1 MTEALLRADRIV
13 TPDGVIDGHLH
24 IREGSIHHVETGD
37 CQSPAMDWT
46 GDVIIPGL
54 IDIHTDNLE
63 KHYMP
68 RQNAQWDAMGAAIA
82 HDGQMATAGVTT
94 VLDSLSLHGR
104 SKNGLN
110 REEALAEMI
119 KGLDAAEAVGALR
132 VDHGLH
138 LRCEVAN
145 PNLFTALEPHLD
157 HPQMRMLSVMDHTP
171 GARSVGGMEGFM
183 ERWRERGRTQEELDD
198 HLEQTMSW
206 RDTAGAGDR
215 RAKVAKL
222 GQEKNLPVASHD
234 DASVDHISEA
244 VELGCTIAEFP
255 VSLEAAK
262 AARKHQLVTV
272 MGAPNFV
279 RGRSH
284 GANVSARDIANAGV
298 LDALCSDYVPQA
310 MIRAAFMLAEHPFN
324 WPLQDA
330 IATVT
335 AVPAAMSFLYDR
347 GTLEVGKRA
356 DLLRVS
362 YQPGHWPILKEVWR
376 GGIRVA

>member
-1 MTEALLRADRIV
+1 MTEAVLRSDRIV
-13 TPDGVIDGHLH
+13 TPQGVVDGHVH
-24 IREGSIHHVETGD
+24 IVDGILRHLEAGP

-46 GDVIIPGL
+46 GDLIIPGL
-54 IDIHTDNLE
+54 VDIHTDNLE

-68 RQNAQWDAMGAAIA
+68 RANAEWDAMGAAIA

-94 VLDSLSLHGR
+94 VLDSLRLHGR
-104 SKNGLN
+104 SKNGLD
-110 REEALAEMI
+110 REKALSEMI
-119 KGLDAAEAVGALR
+119 KGLDAAEAAGALR

-171 GARSVGGMEGFM
+171 GARSAGGMEGFT
-183 ERWRERGRTQEELDD
+183 ERWRERGRTQEELDA
-198 HLEQTMSW
+198 HMEQAMSW
-206 RDTAGAGDR
+206 REPDGADER
-215 RAKVAKL
+215 RARVAKL
-222 GQEKNLPVASHD
+222 GQERNLPVASHD
-234 DASVDHISEA
+234 DASIEHIEQA

-255 VSLEAAK
+255 VTREAAEI
-262 AARKHQLVTV
+262 ARQRQLVTV

-310 MIRAAFMLAEHPFN
+310 MIRAAFMLAEAPFN

-335 AVPAAMSFLYDR
+335 AAPAAMSFLDDR
-347 GTLEVGKRA
+347 GTIEAGKRA
-356 DLLRVS
+356 D
-362 YQPGHWPILKEVWR
+362 
-376 GGIRVA
+376 